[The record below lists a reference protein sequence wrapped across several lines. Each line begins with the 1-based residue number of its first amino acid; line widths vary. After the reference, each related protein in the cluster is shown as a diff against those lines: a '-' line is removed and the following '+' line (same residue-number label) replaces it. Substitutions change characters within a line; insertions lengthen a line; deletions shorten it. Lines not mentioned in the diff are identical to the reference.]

1 MPTTLSDTLFT
12 PANYIEGQWS
22 FEGDGTFNTV
32 LDKYHGTELAKIP
45 HATVAQMEAAIASA
59 YASRAE
65 LRRMSAG
72 DRSAKLTAL
81 ADLAESET
89 LDVVDLLGGGTDGA
103 ALERDLDAA
112 HGRLR
117 QTAPGSWAGCS
128 WWTV

>member
-81 ADLAESET
+81 ADLIEKDQDELAM
-89 LDVVDLLGGGTDGA
+89 LIVRKHGA
-103 ALERDLDAA
+103 S
-112 HGRLR
+112 GN
-117 QTAPGSWAGCS
+117 
-128 WWTV
+128 